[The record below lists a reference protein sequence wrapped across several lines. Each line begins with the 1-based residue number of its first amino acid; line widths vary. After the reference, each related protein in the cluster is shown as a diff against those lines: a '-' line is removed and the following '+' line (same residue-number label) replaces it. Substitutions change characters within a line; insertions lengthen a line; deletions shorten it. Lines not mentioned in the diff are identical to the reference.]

1 MDYPILIIFS
11 KQMFNKLTLFL
22 SISMLGM
29 SYIVS
34 AAKPITVKIAVKQ
47 NLADK
52 YQNFLAKK
60 QKQAFE
66 LTYMDM
72 KDIHRGIIRLVIFEQ
87 ALHKVGL
94 KAKIEFVTSPNA
106 QRSQYMVQTGQVLLS
121 MKLFTDDSTP
131 KGILKSSA
139 LIGYKD
145 RIRGIHGL
153 KSNHA
158 LMNVKTL
165 EDLKNFSAVTTITR
179 ESDFKL
185 LQKIGPSNLQLVN
198 KREFIFTRIAYRNVD
213 FTIFAIE
220 KEFEVKHEAITLAAV
235 PGLLIQTNS
244 SMHFLISKK
253 HLHGQMVFQALEKG
267 LAKMQEQGLIK
278 MYYQH
283 VPQTE
288 PDSKHWKIV
297 NIGYTDLE

>member
-1 MDYPILIIFS
+1 MFTKTIVS
-11 KQMFNKLTLFL
+11 KVTLFFVSSML
-22 SISMLGM
+22 SISF
-29 SYIVS
+29 IAS
-34 AAKPITVKIAVKQ
+34 AEIPITVTVAVKT
-47 NLADK
+47 NLIDK
-52 YQNFLAKK
+52 YQHFLEEK
-60 QKQAFE
+60 QKQAIE

-72 KDIHRGIIRLVIFEQ
+72 TDMSRGIIKLVILEQ
-87 ALHKVGL
+87 ALHKAGL
-94 KAKIEFVTSPNA
+94 AATIELVASPNA

-121 MKLFTDDSTP
+121 TRLLIDDLTP
-131 KGILKSSA
+131 KDTLKSSA
-139 LIGYKD
+139 LLGYKD
-145 RIRGIHGL
+145 LRRGIYGL

-158 LMNVKTL
+158 LMEVKTL
-165 EDLKNFSAVTTITR
+165 EELKNFSAVTVTTR
-179 ESDFKL
+179 ESDVKL
-185 LQKIGPSNLQLVN
+185 LQKIGLSNLQLVS
-198 KREFIFTRIAYRNVD
+198 KRDFIFTRIAYRNVD